1 MFIMKVLTINPG
13 STSTKVALFDDE
25 RELWNQTQR
34 YDVDVLKQYNGIM
47 AQEEFRLA
55 EIKKMISENGTS
67 LSEIDAFV
75 GRGGLLSPIPGG
87 TYAINDPM
95 LKDVRSCRYGEHASN
110 LGAPLAHCLASEG
123 GSEKAYI
130 VDPVVVDELAPE
142 ARLSGLA
149 EIERRSIWH
158 ALNQKAVARRAAAEK
173 GKKYEDVNLIVA
185 HMGGG
190 ISVGAHEKGQAVDV
204 NNALDGEG
212 PFSPERAGSLPI
224 GGLCRLAY
232 SGEYDLDELRRK
244 MVGNGGL
251 VAHLGTND
259 LREVQKMI
267 EAGNEKA
274 KLVFDALVLQI
285 SKEIGSRAAVL
296 AGKVDSIVL
305 TGGLAY
311 SEELVKRIIEK
322 VSYIADVKVYP
333 GEDEMKA
340 LAEGG
345 LRVIR
350 GEEKAK
356 EYK

>member
-1 MFIMKVLTINPG
+1 MKVLTINPG

-110 LGAPLAHCLASEG
+110 LGAPLAHRLASEG

-158 ALNQKAVARRAAAEK
+158 ALNQKFLK
-173 GKKYEDVNLIVA
+173 NK
-185 HMGGG
+185 
-190 ISVGAHEKGQAVDV
+190 
-204 NNALDGEG
+204 
-212 PFSPERAGSLPI
+212 
-224 GGLCRLAY
+224 
-232 SGEYDLDELRRK
+232 EL
-244 MVGNGGL
+244 
-251 VAHLGTND
+251 
-259 LREVQKMI
+259 
-267 EAGNEKA
+267 
-274 KLVFDALVLQI
+274 
-285 SKEIGSRAAVL
+285 EI
-296 AGKVDSIVL
+296 
-305 TGGLAY
+305 
-311 SEELVKRIIEK
+311 
-322 VSYIADVKVYP
+322 
-333 GEDEMKA
+333 
-340 LAEGG
+340 
-345 LRVIR
+345 
-350 GEEKAK
+350 
-356 EYK
+356 